1 MRRFLAIL
9 VSLCAVFTAVA
20 QMENSIIIDH
30 KSFRSVQSDALTG
43 VAVDAIGVDD
53 SRRPCARIKV
63 KINRMTREDIDNI
76 AVKIIT
82 NNQLTK
88 CKTAAYENGLIL
100 EMTAKPETR
109 FYFNHP
115 LYGESN
121 EVNLALEPNKEYYI
135 AAYLNQQLSITVI
148 SDVVG
153 ADIYLDDIFVGQT
166 NANRMLTVHNVTP
179 EKHVLRVEYSGR
191 CVAKAIS
198 VNSDNLAFMQD
209 ILSVEQSIKREP
221 QMAKVKPESET
232 AKNYRIGDIVTV
244 NGVKGIVFQ
253 ISPVV
258 KVVSVSEITAQ
269 WSTENFITGATNVDD
284 GSVNMTKI
292 KAIYGW
298 ESKYPAFKWCADL
311 GDGWYLPSYNEVKAI
326 YNQKNALNSTVL
338 ADGLLKFSAG
348 YYWSSTECNDGS
360 AYLANF
366 SSGIVDCYYKFYNFK
381 QVRAICVL

>member
-1 MRRFLAIL
+1 MHAIQSAVLCPWRAALYIRLSRDDGDKLESNSVTNQREILREHLKLHPDIAIHDTYIDDGWSGTNFDRPGFRR
-9 VSLCAVFTAVA
+9 
-20 QMENSIIIDH
+20 M
-30 KSFRSVQSDALTG
+30 
-43 VAVDAIGVDD
+43 
-53 SRRPCARIKV
+53 
-63 KINRMTREDIDNI
+63 MEDIYAGVVNCVI
-76 AVKIIT
+76 VKD
-82 NNQLTK
+82 LS
-88 CKTAAYENGLIL
+88 
-100 EMTAKPETR
+100 R
-109 FYFNHP
+109 FCRNASE
-115 LYGESN
+115 GG
-121 EVNLALEPNKEYYI
+121 
-135 AAYLNQQLSITVI
+135 Q
-148 SDVVG
+148 
-153 ADIYLDDIFVGQT
+153 YLDNVFVGQT

-253 ISPVV
+253 IFPVV

-269 WSTENFITGATNVDD
+269 WSTENFITGATNVDG

-326 YNQKNALNSTVL
+326 YNQKNVLNSTVL

-348 YYWSSTECNDGS
+348 YYWSSTECNDGR